1 MSEVSDVLEHNGTGS
16 CCVNS
21 CDLCLYLEC
30 AGFVLFVMT
39 LKAGLYQ
46 TQFGMVSEVVTGLIV
61 MALPPP
67 LSVISLSL
75 SLSLSH
81 SISLL
86 SVWMDSH
93 HAVHAWLPGVPH
105 NAEHI

>member
-75 SLSLSH
+75 SLSH